1 MESRNTILA
10 ARSRVFFKHRLLQRQ
25 LDLDIATRAQ
35 QRNPVAYRVIEPNI
49 VLLNI
54 RCESAL
60 SEIVSSVVDKSLIL
74 SCSMGLSR
82 EIMLNKA
89 LQTVL
94 GDKINGIRLNLGE
107 RVVEFSMLT
116 MLGVFRLLGMLRMLR
131 MLRMLLGMF
140 RVLSIMLQMAAAEF
154 TIVTTSPLTYLVSNI
169 SLQTK

>member
-1 MESRNTILA
+1 
-10 ARSRVFFKHRLLQRQ
+10 
-25 LDLDIATRAQ
+25 
-35 QRNPVAYRVIEPNI
+35 
-49 VLLNI
+49 
-54 RCESAL
+54 
-60 SEIVSSVVDKSLIL
+60 
-74 SCSMGLSR
+74 MGLSR

-154 TIVTTSPLTYLVSNI
+154 TIVTTSPFTYLVSNI

>member
-1 MESRNTILA
+1 
-10 ARSRVFFKHRLLQRQ
+10 
-25 LDLDIATRAQ
+25 
-35 QRNPVAYRVIEPNI
+35 
-49 VLLNI
+49 
-54 RCESAL
+54 
-60 SEIVSSVVDKSLIL
+60 
-74 SCSMGLSR
+74 
-82 EIMLNKA
+82 MLNKA